1 MILRFRTTI
10 NRKLKEIGKLAR
22 FPCRLSMYVNRHSWA
37 SIARKE
43 NIPLPVISE
52 SMGHSSEMTTQIYL
66 ASIQTS
72 AVDNA
77 NKKILKGL

>member
-22 FPCRLSMYVNRHSWA
+22 ISLPLSMYVNRHSWA